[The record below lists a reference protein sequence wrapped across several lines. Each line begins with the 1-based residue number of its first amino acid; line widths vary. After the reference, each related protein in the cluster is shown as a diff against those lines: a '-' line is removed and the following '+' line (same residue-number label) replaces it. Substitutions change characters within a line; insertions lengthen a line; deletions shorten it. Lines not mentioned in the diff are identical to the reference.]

1 MELVY
6 LWVQRIQTIKTFIW
20 ILLIAV
26 IIFLVNLFWTILSIE
41 TSLFYYFST
50 DNYPFFELSS
60 QEIDTWAV
68 RGQIG
73 DILAGHFSALAFV
86 GIAYSIY
93 LQNELNKQVQE
104 EFLISNMNIKLDRY
118 YKIPN
123 ENLEIVTE
131 QYLYDYLGMIA
142 TISKFSKLSPNQ
154 YNQKNKDIIDKFEK
168 ITKDQATK
176 IINIE
181 KTSPSAYKTYIDE
194 LRLRLYSNE
203 VFRTIHTSIKEY
215 NQTPVFDLYKKETP

>member
-93 LQNELNKQVQE
+93 LQNESNKQAQE

-118 YKIPN
+118 YKILN

-154 YNQKNKDIIDKFEK
+154 YNQKNKDRIDKFEK
-168 ITKDQATK
+168 ITKNQATK